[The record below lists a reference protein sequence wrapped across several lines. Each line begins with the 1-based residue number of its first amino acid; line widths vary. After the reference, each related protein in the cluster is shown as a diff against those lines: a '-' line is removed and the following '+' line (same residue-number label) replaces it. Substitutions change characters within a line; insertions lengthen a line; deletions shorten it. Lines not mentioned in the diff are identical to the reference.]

1 MTLPH
6 SGHSWAQPAPAS
18 VDVAAFTREQLG
30 GLYDTPAG
38 VTDRDALIAHLGRD
52 VLHVSRDRNF
62 TKAYR
67 RTKDG
72 TTVPLMW
79 RTDSEELGKFQY
91 AMLTNKQYAA
101 VLVVDIDQPG
111 TQGGHPIN
119 LGEELRGKLVQLV
132 DRGLGP
138 AWVGI
143 NRLSGKAQCLWL
155 IDPVYADKD
164 GKSPHMALLA
174 ATSRTLGGF
183 LDHDPNFAH
192 RFSRSPFYTGE
203 SPDRYIWYRQHHR
216 IDRLSDFIRE
226 VREVTD
232 EPQHESPR
240 QEFSSGRELIET
252 VKARREQAQAFREI
266 ADEIEAEMGEETDRY
281 NPDLIDGVLV
291 RWVNP
296 GRAARDETAFRHAL
310 KTAHRLRAAGER
322 MTDAAIIDA
331 YERAYNIAQCEG
343 ADGRTPEM
351 PPMRD
356 RQTMARRVRGYVT
369 QGKTDSYGTP
379 TAKYATTSQRK
390 ALATMG
396 RRGGKK
402 AAQRW
407 ETDPDGDYAQS
418 RREALKAANA
428 KREVSGELL
437 GTRVQMLILEA
448 KAQGSRE
455 PTTTELASELGVS
468 VRRVQQIKKALGI
481 SAPRGRRRKSE
492 MP

>member
-62 TKAYR
+62 AKAYR

-119 LGEELRGKLVQLV
+119 LAEELRGKLVQLV
-132 DRGLGP
+132 TRGLGP

-164 GKSPHMALLA
+164 GKSPNMALLA

-192 RFSRSPFYTGE
+192 RFSRSPFYTGK

-232 EPQHESPR
+232 EPQHVSPR

-252 VKARREQAQAFREI
+252 VKARREQAQAFRAI
-266 ADEIEAEMGEETDRY
+266 ADEIEVEMSEETDRY

-291 RWVNP
+291 RWINP

-331 YERAYNIAQCEG
+331 YERAYNIAQREG
-343 ADGRTPEM
+343 GDGRAAEM

-369 QGKTDSYGTP
+369 QGKTDFYGTP
-379 TAKYATTSQRK
+379 TARYATTSQRK

-407 ETDPDGDYAQS
+407 ETDPEGEYAQG
-418 RREALKAANA
+418 RR
-428 KREVSGELL
+428 
-437 GTRVQMLILEA
+437 
-448 KAQGSRE
+448 
-455 PTTTELASELGVS
+455 TELASANKRRAAGGRGTAHRIAAYFDETFFETGNYPKVGEAAAHFGVS
-468 VRRVQQIKKALGI
+468 QRTVQRALAKSGIQLPPGRKKGDK
-481 SAPRGRRRKSE
+481 P
-492 MP
+492 

>member
-6 SGHSWAQPAPAS
+6 SGHGWAQPASTS

-119 LGEELRGKLVQLV
+119 LAEELRVKLVQLV
-132 DRGLGP
+132 SRGLGP

-155 IDPVYADKD
+155 IDPVYADES

-232 EPQHESPR
+232 EPQHVSPR

-252 VKARREQAQAFREI
+252 VKARREQAQAFRAI
-266 ADEIEAEMGEETDRY
+266 ADEIEVEMGEETDRY

-291 RWVNP
+291 RWIHP

-331 YERAYNIAQCEG
+331 YERAYNIAQREG
-343 ADGRTPEM
+343 ADGRAAEM

-379 TAKYATTSQRK
+379 TARYATTSQRK

-396 RRGGKK
+396 RRGGQK

-407 ETDPDGDYAQS
+407 SDRESDYAKGALAELKTANMKRSFSTDENKGRVLAYVSS
-418 RREALKAANA
+418 R
-428 KREVSGELL
+428 KREGYD
-437 GTRVQMLILEA
+437 
-448 KAQGSRE
+448 
-455 PTTTELASELGVS
+455 PASVEVANELGLS
-468 VRRVQQIKKALGI
+468 VRRVNELRKELGI
-481 SAPRGRRRKSE
+481 SRKRGRPAKK
-492 MP
+492 

>member
-1 MTLPH
+1 M
-6 SGHSWAQPAPAS
+6 
-18 VDVAAFTREQLG
+18 
-30 GLYDTPAG
+30 
-38 VTDRDALIAHLGRD
+38 TDRDALIAHLGRD

-67 RTKDG
+67 RTKDD

-119 LGEELRGKLVQLV
+119 LAEELRVKLVQLV
-132 DRGLGP
+132 SRGLGP

-164 GKSPHMALLA
+164 GKSSNMALLA

-192 RFSRSPFYTGE
+192 RFSRSPFYTGD

-232 EPQHESPR
+232 EPQHVSPR

-252 VKARREQAQAFREI
+252 VKARREQAQAFRAI

-291 RWVNP
+291 CWINP
-296 GRAARDETAFRHAL
+296 GRAARDETAFRHVL

-322 MTDAAIIDA
+322 MT
-331 YERAYNIAQCEG
+331 
-343 ADGRTPEM
+343 
-351 PPMRD
+351 PMR
-356 RQTMARRVRGYVT
+356 RSSTPTSAPTTSPSVKVRTAGQRRCLRCGIARPWRGVCVVT
-369 QGKTDSYGTP
+369 SPRARPTP
-379 TAKYATTSQRK
+379 TAHPPPATPPQANARHWPPW
-390 ALATMG
+390 AAG
-396 RRGGKK
+396 AARRPPSGGKQTPK
-402 AAQRW
+402 AN
-407 ETDPDGDYAQS
+407 T
-418 RREALKAANA
+418 
-428 KREVSGELL
+428 
-437 GTRVQMLILEA
+437 
-448 KAQGSRE
+448 
-455 PTTTELASELGVS
+455 
-468 VRRVQQIKKALGI
+468 
-481 SAPRGRRRKSE
+481 PRTS
-492 MP
+492 